1 MISPADL
8 TAMRSTSAAA
18 LPDTCTV
25 KRPVADQGGSLNT
38 DTGVF
43 TPSAGTTIY
52 TGVCRIRPAAGL
64 TEVVAIFG
72 DDQITQGRYIGT
84 FPWDTP
90 EFAVGDLMSVATG
103 SDAYIDEVVFR
114 VVRIGG
120 GSWLIDRRVGLE
132 VEQ

>member
-8 TAMRSTSAAA
+8 TAMRSTSTAA
-18 LPDTCTV
+18 LPDTCMV
-25 KRPVADQGGSLNT
+25 KRPDADMSGSLNT
-38 DTGVF
+38 STGVF
-43 TPSAGTTIY
+43 TPSAGTTVY
-52 TGVCRIRPAAGL
+52 TGACRIRPAAGL

-72 DDQITQGRYIGT
+72 DDQITQGRYVGT

-90 EFAVGDLMSVATG
+90 ELAVGDLVSVTAA

>member
-1 MISPADL
+1 MISSDDL
-8 TAMRSTSAAA
+8 TAMRSTSTAA

-25 KRPVADQGGSLNT
+25 KRPVADGAGSLNT
-38 DTGVF
+38 GTGVF
-43 TPSAGTTIY
+43 TPSAGTTVY
-52 TGVCRIRPAAGL
+52 TGACRVRPAAGL

-72 DDQITQGRYIGT
+72 DDQITQGRYVGT
-84 FPWDTP
+84 FPWNAP
-90 EFAVGDLMSVATG
+90 EFAVGDLVTITAG
-103 SDAYIDEVVFR
+103 SDSFIDEGVFR